1 MIEQYNIN
9 QLKPTT
15 GGLNTVFIPMNIQ
28 SIEGVTPTSLRKLF
42 PHSRFFY
49 SDFDSFIAA
58 IETETKSIIY
68 DIEEVLIHMLKIEN
82 PYSSVGRVYKDFEFL
97 YDTAFEKL
105 VKSDTNIGIDELK
118 DLVEDNIE
126 NPSDDNP
133 YSFLW
138 SDEIIQNLNR

>member
-1 MIEQYNIN
+1 MDEGYVSDKEKVPQDRYFEPKIEV
-9 QLKPTT
+9 
-15 GGLNTVFIPMNIQ
+15 GGGIQ
-28 SIEGVTPTSLRKLF
+28 ILF
-42 PHSRFFY
+42 KR
-49 SDFDSFIAA
+49 
-58 IETETKSIIY
+58 
-68 DIEEVLIHMLKIEN
+68 DIEEVLIHILKIEN
-82 PYSSVGRVYKDFEFL
+82 PYSSVGREYKDFEFL

-105 VKSDTNIGIDELK
+105 VKSDANIGIEELK